1 MINLTNQER
10 EKFGIYCKEQAQQS
24 ETMIKVIEDSD
35 MSDSLKAVVV
45 KKEKINAIAFGYVA
59 SYLLS
64 IEEDTI
70 SR

>member
-10 EKFGIYCKEQAQQS
+10 EKFGIYCKGQAEQS
-24 ETMIKVIEDSD
+24 EIMIKVAKDSELG
-35 MSDSLKAVVV
+35 DSIIAAVV
-45 KKEKINAIAFGYVA
+45 KKERINSVAFGYVA

-70 SR
+70 SG